1 MTISKIAVKDVITI
15 TKEANII
22 AAAKLMRE
30 KKVGDVIVVQK
41 DEEGHVPI
49 GILTDRDI
57 VVAIIA
63 EDVKLEDVSVGD
75 TMSYE
80 LLIVHENQ
88 GIWEVLQMMSAKK
101 VRRAPIVDEKGYLVS
116 VVSIDDL
123 LRLLA
128 DEINQVAK
136 IIA

>member
-1 MTISKIAVKDVITI
+1 MTISKIAVKDVVTI
-15 TKEANII
+15 TKEANVI
-22 AAAKLMRE
+22 AAARLMRE

-41 DEEGHVPI
+41 DEEGNVPI

-57 VVAIIA
+57 VVEIIA
-63 EDVKLEDVSVGD
+63 EEVKLEDVTVGD

-101 VRRAPIVDEKGYLVS
+101 VRRAPIVDERGYLVS

-123 LRLLA
+123 LCLLA
-128 DEINQVAK
+128 DEINQIAR